1 VSTRQVT
8 QEEIDRAL
16 LAETP
21 QQRLTQVDV
30 SPWDIADVGAQA
42 RERTAVPWRPTVDY
56 ATGFEWAAADDVA
69 VTKPAATVAAP
80 SPTRHL
86 KVRFLRTET
95 FEAELEAPL
104 TLEVEDLTNKEL
116 QALVFRHALTKTT
129 RTVNLDNDDIVIQSI
144 EIIPP
149 KREPRPAAP
158 RKVFTLIRED
168 NSSNDNYDS
177 PAVLGVFASYEAAS
191 AAREVAAD
199 EYESATEGI
208 GRVYYRH
215 QTADAWEV
223 DYTIHESEV
232 EG

>member
-16 LAETP
+16 AFAAPAAE
-21 QQRLTQVDV
+21 
-30 SPWDIADVGAQA
+30 SAIAPWDIADVGAAA
-42 RERTAVPWRPTVDY
+42 RQEVEAEARPY
-56 ATGFEWAAADDVA
+56 SWAFPQP
-69 VTKPAATVAAP
+69 PAATPVSMPAA
-80 SPTRHL
+80 TRRL

-95 FEAELEAPL
+95 FEAELEAPVS
-104 TLEVEDLTNKEL
+104 LEVEDLTNKEL

-144 EIIPP
+144 EILPP
-149 KREPRPAAP
+149 RRESRPVAP

-168 NSSNDNYDS
+168 NSSNDSYDS

-199 EYESATEGI
+199 EYESETEGT